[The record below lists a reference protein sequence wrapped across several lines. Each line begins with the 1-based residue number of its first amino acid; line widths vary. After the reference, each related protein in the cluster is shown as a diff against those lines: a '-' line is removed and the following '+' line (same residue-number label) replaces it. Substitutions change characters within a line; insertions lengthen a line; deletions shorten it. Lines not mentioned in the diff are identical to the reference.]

1 MTMSKLLAHEDPLRR
16 CLKVHEWPQVD
27 QLAWGALFEP
37 GDILDGTAGLGLH
50 WCDDTRH
57 KYRKGYGRWLTFL
70 ITRVRH
76 QTHLAPEDRV
86 TRESVSAYIDQLTLE
101 VASWTV
107 WGRLAELLAVCK
119 AMAPS
124 TDWSWLNRAVRRLE
138 ARGQDSK
145 DKHTRLR
152 PASEIAAWAYAELD
166 RILKSPPARF
176 AQTRFRDG
184 LLVGLLIACPAMRL
198 GNLIRIEIGRHLLK
212 LEGRF
217 ELRFQGFEMKAR
229 KPIEIPVP
237 EQLAPYIDHYMDQVR
252 PILLN
257 GAYSDRLWITQYG
270 QPMSCKTVH
279 ASISNATKRA
289 FGRPI
294 NPHLFRDCA
303 VTSVAIEDPKHI
315 GIAAP
320 ILGHT
325 DPRTTERHYIQA
337 HQVHACRALGQSV
350 KDLRT
355 QLQPVS
361 TKIKRRT
368 QS

>member
-1 MTMSKLLAHEDPLRR
+1 MTMPKLLPHEDPLRR
-16 CLKVHEWPQVD
+16 CLKVHEWPEVD
-27 QLAWGALFEP
+27 QLVWGALFEP
-37 GDILDGTAGLGLH
+37 GDLLDGTAGLGHH
-50 WCDDTRH
+50 WSEDTRH

-70 ITRVRH
+70 ITRGRYEN
-76 QTHLAPEDRV
+76 HLALEDRV
-86 TRESVSAYIDQLTLE
+86 TQEAGSAYIDQLTQE

-138 ARGQDSK
+138 ARGQDTK
-145 DKHTRLR
+145 DKHARLR
-152 PASEIAAWAYAELD
+152 PASQIAAWAYRELD
-166 RILKSPPARF
+166 QILKTPPARF
-176 AQTRFRDG
+176 AETQFRDA
-184 LLVGLLIACPAMRL
+184 LLVGLLIACPTMRL
-198 GNLIRIEIGRHLLK
+198 GNLTRIEIGRHLLTLK
-212 LEGRF
+212 GRY

-237 EQLAPYIDHYMDQVR
+237 EQLAPYINHYMVQVR
-252 PILLN
+252 PLLLN
-257 GAYSDRLWITQYG
+257 GADSDRLWITQYG
-270 QPMSCKTVH
+270 QPMRCKTIYS
-279 ASISNATKRA
+279 SISLATKRA
-289 FGRPI
+289 FGRAI

-337 HQVHACRALGQSV
+337 QQLHACRTLGQSL
-350 KDLRT
+350 KELRA
-355 QLQPVS
+355 QLQPAGEK
-361 TKIKRRT
+361 TKWRMR
-368 QS
+368 